1 MSSGFPRSAPPRLTT
16 RAIGLTGLGLATV
29 LGLGLISELLADLQP
44 LRRAR
49 PALWLISAG
58 LGAVWILAIAAVR
71 VSRDPPNPEPGP
83 ATDQLGDELP
93 AVVSLL
99 VNNFD
104 VTRHAVPATVL
115 DLAARHVLA
124 IDHVGPDHDVI
135 RIGRAPAGLRP
146 YEAGVMAV
154 LQARGLD
161 GVVPVGAL
169 GVGSREYA
177 RGWWRSFRGAVIA
190 DAQAGGLSRDL
201 WDARTLW
208 LLAAIGL
215 LPAPF
220 LALAGGDF
228 WLGVFPVVI
237 VAAVI
242 GALHATRRQ
251 RETPAGVS
259 AAAHWLGVRRN
270 LEQSASI
277 EDVPPS
283 GVVVW
288 ERRLAY
294 ATAMGLAR
302 ETLHAMPMGA
312 DDERRA
318 WSSHG
323 GVWRPVRIRYPRWW
337 PPGWGWPPWAAVIV
351 GAVTALLGVG
361 ALRVAAGIGW
371 VEADPL
377 FPAIVIV
384 LRAFVIVALA
394 LALAFGLWGL
404 ATLFRGLL
412 DLGPSRPLTGQV
424 LRVRKRGD
432 EDPRHYVAID
442 DGTSDV
448 VRALR
453 VTSGALNHAGLREY
467 GEATADVTRHLRH
480 VRSIRRVS

>member
-1 MSSGFPRSAPPRLTT
+1 MSSGFPRSPPPRLTA
-16 RAIGLTGLGLATV
+16 RAIGLTGLGLATA

-49 PALWLISAG
+49 PALCLISAG
-58 LGAVWILAIAAVR
+58 LATVWILAIAAVR
-71 VSRDPPNPEPGP
+71 VTRDPPNPEPGP
-83 ATDQLGDELP
+83 ATDLLGDEPP

-104 VTRHAVPATVL
+104 LTRHAIPATVL

-124 IDHVGPDHDVI
+124 IDHVGPGHDVI
-135 RIGRAPAGLRP
+135 RMGAAPAGLRL
-146 YEAGVMAV
+146 YEAGVMGI
-154 LQARGLD
+154 LQARSRD

-201 WDARTLW
+201 WDTRTLW
-208 LLAAIGL
+208 ILAAVGL

-228 WLGVFPVVI
+228 WLGVFPVIV

-242 GALHATRRQ
+242 GALRATRRQ
-251 RETPAGVS
+251 RETPAGVT
-259 AAAHWLGVRRN
+259 AASRWLGVRRN
-270 LEQSASI
+270 LEQAASI

-302 ETLHAMPMGA
+302 ETLRAMPMGA

-318 WSSHG
+318 WSSYG
-323 GVWRPVRIRYPRWW
+323 GAWRPVLIRYPRWW

-351 GAVTALLGVG
+351 GVVAALLGIG

-377 FPAIVIV
+377 FPAIVIA
-384 LRAFVIVALA
+384 LRAFVIVALV
-394 LALAFGLWGL
+394 LGLAFGLWGL
-404 ATLFRGLL
+404 ASLFRGLL
-412 DLGPSRPLTGQV
+412 DLGPSRSLTGQV

-453 VTSGALNHAGLREY
+453 VTSGALNHADLREY
-467 GEATADVTRHLRH
+467 GEATAHVTRYLRH
-480 VRSIRRVS
+480 VRSIGSVS